1 MSMPQAWRLAARTA
15 AMRPS
20 AVRDILKVT
29 QQSRVLSLAGGLP
42 SPDSFPIEALAEAS
56 RRLWLERGASA
67 LQYAASEGW
76 PALRQWVAQR
86 LSAHGVP
93 VAPEQVLIT
102 SGSQQGLDLLGKVL
116 IEPGQPVLVEQPSYL
131 GALQSFAPYQPAW
144 HTWATDAEGPIPDGL
159 RAGHRLAYLVPSYQ
173 NPSARCV
180 SSQRRRALAL
190 RAAAVGVP
198 VVEDDPYG
206 ELWYEQAP
214 PPPLFTH
221 APDDVVLLG
230 SWSKVLA
237 PGLRLGHL
245 VCPASRLDDVG
256 ARLLQA
262 RQGADLHS
270 SSLGQALVCSLLE
283 QGFDL
288 DAHLAGVRQRYRAQR
303 DALHQALLRHLPPG
317 WQWQVPAGGMFF
329 WLQGPATLDAAAL
342 LPQAVNAGV
351 AFVPG
356 EAFGVPGQVAS
367 ALRSCMRLSF
377 VTLSPDQLDEA
388 VRRLASCL
396 PGAA

>member
-131 GALQSFAPYQPAW
+131 GA
-144 HTWATDAEGPIPDGL
+144 
-159 RAGHRLAYLVPSYQ
+159 
-173 NPSARCV
+173 
-180 SSQRRRALAL
+180 
-190 RAAAVGVP
+190 
-198 VVEDDPYG
+198 
-206 ELWYEQAP
+206 
-214 PPPLFTH
+214 
-221 APDDVVLLG
+221 
-230 SWSKVLA
+230 
-237 PGLRLGHL
+237 
-245 VCPASRLDDVG
+245 
-256 ARLLQA
+256 
-262 RQGADLHS
+262 
-270 SSLGQALVCSLLE
+270 
-283 QGFDL
+283 
-288 DAHLAGVRQRYRAQR
+288 
-303 DALHQALLRHLPPG
+303 
-317 WQWQVPAGGMFF
+317 
-329 WLQGPATLDAAAL
+329 
-342 LPQAVNAGV
+342 
-351 AFVPG
+351 
-356 EAFGVPGQVAS
+356 
-367 ALRSCMRLSF
+367 
-377 VTLSPDQLDEA
+377 
-388 VRRLASCL
+388 
-396 PGAA
+396 